1 MNKKFEEALGIVL
14 KWEGG
19 FVNDPLDKG
28 GATNYGISL
37 AFLKNAGVDKSDLD
51 QDQIVDEKIGDLN
64 NDGNVDENDIILLTK
79 EYAAKLYHQ
88 FFWRDIEYIKDQ
100 NLANQVFSLS
110 VNCGYKTAVTLL
122 QKACRFLKA
131 NIVVDGVL
139 GPKTEVIVNSLD
151 PVELNNTLVFMA
163 ERYYEGIV
171 QKSPSQY
178 RFLKG
183 WKRRAKSF
191 LIEEK

>member
-1 MNKKFEEALGIVL
+1 MNKKFDEALKIVL

-19 FVNDPLDKG
+19 FVNDPIDKG

-37 AFLKNAGVDKSDLD
+37 AFLKNAGVDKNDLD
-51 QDQIVDEKIGDLN
+51 QDQIIEERIGDLN
-64 NDGNVDENDIILLTK
+64 NDGTVDEKDILILTK
-79 EYAAKLYHQ
+79 EYASKLYHQ
-88 FFWRDIEYIKDQ
+88 FFWRDIEYIQD
-100 NLANQVFSLS
+100 NRLANQVFSLS
-110 VNCGYKTAVTLL
+110 VNCGYKTAIILL
-122 QKACRFLKA
+122 QKACRMLKA
-131 NIVVDGVL
+131 NIEVDGIF
-139 GPKTEVIVNSLD
+139 GRKTEAIVNGLD
-151 PVELNNTLVFMA
+151 PIELNNTLVFMA